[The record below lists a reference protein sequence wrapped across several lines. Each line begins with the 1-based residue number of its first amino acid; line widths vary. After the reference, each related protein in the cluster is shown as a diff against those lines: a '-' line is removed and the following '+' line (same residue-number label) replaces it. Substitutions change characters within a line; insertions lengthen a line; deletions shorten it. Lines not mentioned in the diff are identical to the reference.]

1 MPTYLEPIG
10 IICPESVQLQEKG
23 SLVNFQFPP
32 MAGDIIRIDGIPFQ
46 VVRREFETNTGSL
59 DDSTKAKVVLKPV

>member
-10 IICPESVQLQEKG
+10 IICPESVQLQKG

-32 MAGDIIRIDGIPFQ
+32 MAGDIIRIDGISFQ
-46 VVRREFETNTGSL
+46 VVRREFETNCGSL